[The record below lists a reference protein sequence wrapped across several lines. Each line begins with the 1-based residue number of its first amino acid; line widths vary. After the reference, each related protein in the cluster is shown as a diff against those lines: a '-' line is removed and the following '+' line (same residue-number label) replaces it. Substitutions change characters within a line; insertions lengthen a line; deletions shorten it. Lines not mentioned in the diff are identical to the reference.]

1 MKDFLDK
8 DDENIAVI
16 HCNAGKGRT
25 GTLIACYML
34 YCGFARTAQ
43 ESITY
48 YGWKR
53 LKNGEGV
60 TQPSQLRYIFYFEKL
75 LQGKVKGHK
84 RVKLDKIY
92 IQNLPDAEY
101 KKLYRLQ
108 ARVKSVRDYKLI
120 DQTPEELIDDCFPGE
135 SIEIDFEDGNGT
147 YLENDV
153 FFSIMHLS
161 KKKFGNNDKELCHF
175 SINTS
180 FLNPKNDPSIQNIH

>member
-1 MKDFLDK
+1 MHMKDFLDK

-60 TQPSQLRYIFYFEKL
+60 T
-75 LQGKVKGHK
+75 
-84 RVKLDKIY
+84 
-92 IQNLPDAEY
+92 
-101 KKLYRLQ
+101 
-108 ARVKSVRDYKLI
+108 
-120 DQTPEELIDDCFPGE
+120 
-135 SIEIDFEDGNGT
+135 
-147 YLENDV
+147 
-153 FFSIMHLS
+153 
-161 KKKFGNNDKELCHF
+161 
-175 SINTS
+175 
-180 FLNPKNDPSIQNIH
+180 